1 MKHSR
6 ERAASV
12 WWFAT
17 ATKKGVFVHTGRC
30 YICRLGKGWECSGR
44 GLSPNL
50 LPLRVSKSVHT
61 HTPCPPI

>member
-6 ERAASV
+6 EQPSV

-30 YICRLGKGWECSGR
+30 YICRLGKGWECSA
-44 GLSPNL
+44 
-50 LPLRVSKSVHT
+50 LRPGPVIHRT
-61 HTPCPPI
+61 YCLYRERDAYA